1 MYFIIHI
8 MCSVSSVVLINQDL
22 FILKNII
29 EFERNSDSNAINV
42 CAANAIRKEALFI
55 KKEGMV

>member
-1 MYFIIHI
+1 MI
-8 MCSVSSVVLINQDL
+8 V
-22 FILKNII
+22 

-55 KKEGMV
+55 KRKAWFNLIIIAFKLRHNKEHFRKKLI